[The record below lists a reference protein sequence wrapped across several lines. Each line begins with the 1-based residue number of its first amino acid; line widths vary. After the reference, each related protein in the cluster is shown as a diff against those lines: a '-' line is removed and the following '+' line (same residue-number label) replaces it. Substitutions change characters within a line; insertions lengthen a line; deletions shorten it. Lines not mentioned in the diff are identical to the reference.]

1 MKIEK
6 NDQNIQLMLTHYVFK
21 MREIPEEIYPAA
33 EPGFI
38 EINLLVDTI
47 IENGLND
54 FVLKLDDVCEQID
67 IMLETAEKNRR
78 ALEGVLDDGNY
89 QKLDRQVMRR
99 EIKDTIQIA
108 HSFYLGE
115 YDPPEILEPEVLIYR
130 AVAALIM
137 ELGKFEKDIDR
148 FVVRSNIGK
157 FFDISQ
163 IKTVNDLACFRT
175 LIDYFEHCL
184 QYNERTPITNF
195 IKGYGGNLV
204 SQQRLMTF
212 IKRADWYYDSVRFQA
227 VFDGI
232 YLYEPGLGN
241 TTKLIYNHFKE
252 LKIEAEEKHFE
263 QQKSFDQ

>member
-6 NDQNIQLMLTHYVFK
+6 NDQNIQLMLTHYIFK

-38 EINLLVDTI
+38 EINLLVNTI

-54 FVLKLDDVCEQID
+54 FVLRLDDVCEQID
-67 IMLETAEKNRR
+67 IILETAEKDRR

-157 FFDISQ
+157 LFDISQ

-184 QYNERTPITNF
+184 QYNERTPITSF

-212 IKRADWYYDSVRFQA
+212 IKRADWYYDENQFDAIFDDVYRFA
-227 VFDGI
+227 
-232 YLYEPGLGN
+232 PGLGYVAKIAYN
-241 TTKLIYNHFKE
+241 YFKKLKV
-252 LKIEAEEKHFE
+252 EAEEKHFE

>member
-38 EINLLVDTI
+38 EINLLVNTI

-54 FVLKLDDVCEQID
+54 FVLRLDDVCEQID
-67 IMLETAEKNRR
+67 IILETAEKDRR

-157 FFDISQ
+157 IFDISQ

-212 IKRADWYYDSVRFQA
+212 IKRADWYYDENQFNAIFNDVYRFA
-227 VFDGI
+227 
-232 YLYEPGLGN
+232 PGLGYIA
-241 TTKLIYNHFKE
+241 KIIYNRFKE

-263 QQKSFDQ
+263 QQKSFD